1 MSALP
6 TGPSPQI
13 AGQDE
18 THARIHTLLS
28 AATAALLEEQS
39 GLLGFEDHRPQR
51 DRSSGVSWRG
61 LETVCHVS
69 ALLASSGAPGRADA
83 GAARL
88 LGAADAV
95 ATVRGMRRRSESDA
109 HGICAATWTDATGD
123 LLEVIVGVRVAVR
136 AISAPFLPGSLS
148 PVGSTSPPSPI
159 SPLTPP
165 PRRLR

>member
-1 MSALP
+1 MSAQP
-6 TGPSPQI
+6 TGPTSQI

-18 THARIHTLLS
+18 THARIHALLS
-28 AATAALLEEQS
+28 AATAALLQEQA

-51 DRSSGVSWRG
+51 DRSSGMSWRG
-61 LETVCHVS
+61 LETFCHVS

-95 ATVRGMRRRSESDA
+95 AAAAGMRRRSESDA
-109 HGICAATWTDATGD
+109 HGICGATWSDAAGD

-136 AISAPFLPGSLS
+136 AVSAPFLPGSLH

-165 PRRLR
+165 PRRPR